1 MSADPVEDI
10 ADALVTFLE
19 NAENWS
25 APPSLKFT
33 VIKDATPEIHLEK
46 IKTTTVFVI
55 PFGEA
60 AEKIGRGGQALETYQ
75 VFTMVYRP
83 MDSEFTRQLL
93 SKLSRELKLA
103 IRGATRMAGC
113 VWTGDETSVKF
124 NPQVGKDS
132 KAFVDGTQFSYA
144 GIR

>member
-19 NAENWS
+19 NAANWS
-25 APPSLKFT
+25 EPPSLEFE
-33 VIKDATPEIHLEK
+33 VIKDATPELHLEK
-46 IKTTTVFVI
+46 IKSTTVFVI

-83 MDSEFTRQLL
+83 MDSTIGRTELANFSRQ
-93 SKLSRELKLA
+93 LKLA
-103 IRGATRMAGC
+103 IRKQGRMAGFS
-113 VWTGDETSVKF
+113 WSGDETSVKF

-132 KAFVDGTQFSYA
+132 KAFVDGTQFNYA